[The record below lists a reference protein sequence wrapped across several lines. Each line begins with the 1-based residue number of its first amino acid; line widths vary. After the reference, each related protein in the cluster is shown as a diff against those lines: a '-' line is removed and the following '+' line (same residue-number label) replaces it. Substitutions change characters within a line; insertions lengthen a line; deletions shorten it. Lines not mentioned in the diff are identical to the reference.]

1 MSGVGHVIQVIA
13 GYGQYW
19 TEVKS
24 GDPGFVQCVELRQVH
39 RSDLALVVSPAAF
52 DARHEGRDR
61 SPKVDHQVGGREKL
75 SQHFVKFPVGAVIT
89 GVDQALPV
97 KVMSED
103 LSVFVNAA
111 ILNGRSWVVEQLAV
125 GAQPV
130 GEEENLRMKGPGA
143 HIGIEIYEVRV
154 FGHRLIEWLPS
165 QRVG

>member
-24 GDPGFVQCVELRQVH
+24 GDPGFVQFVE
-39 RSDLALVVSPAAF
+39 
-52 DARHEGRDR
+52 
-61 SPKVDHQVGGREKL
+61 
-75 SQHFVKFPVGAVIT
+75 FPVGAVIT

-165 QRVG
+165 QPVA